1 MAIGLLASIQALHRA
16 YSDVIALRFSDE
28 PDLMEKVLKS
38 KNLYALEMKNMVIF
52 CNKNNTLRVFDK
64 VSKRNLESPTVHWYV
79 LMQNDYST
87 EMLNILREGS
97 QVTLAVKASEFAYKF
112 FTTFVDSNNAVSMK
126 AAGSYRWNKAL
137 GKVSVDVV
145 SPLTPDLFDLYGDF
159 GGRTLKSSVV
169 DNWPFFKI
177 TPVDESN
184 ALPDSGIDA
193 NVLNS
198 IAAKLNFT
206 YKLKI
211 EPRGS
216 WGGPQ
221 PDGTITGMIGMSARR
236 EVDFAINEITITESR
251 ETVVDFT
258 KPYFLESTTIVT
270 RAPAQLSKAG
280 AIFSPFT
287 LLVWMLL
294 VLAIILSGP
303 LLSLFSRVM
312 ERYMAAPPDDVPLH
326 MFTFN
331 MFRSMVLQGNMNET
345 DHWPH
350 RFIFLFWYLFCFYI
364 YALYQGTLTA
374 VLAVPKFEK
383 PIDSLNDLLA
393 SMKKG
398 EFTLAV
404 VYATS
409 NEFIFK
415 EATSGI
421 YKDIWDLFNKA
432 NYVKNVDGGI
442 AKVLSGKFGF
452 ANAMLA
458 TEIRATREGREK
470 FYLARQTF
478 YPQGYGMALNSGA
491 PYKRVFERALTQLTE
506 AGLIAKWTRD
516 EVNSVKGGG
525 AGKEET
531 IDDSGPGAITLVHLQ
546 AIFFILALGITTAAV
561 VLFFERWACCLRSKS
576 GKFLVTILF

>member
-1 MAIGLLASIQALHRA
+1 MGEYIGYRNTKRMRKQPITSTESVHP
-16 YSDVIALRFSDE
+16 DVILGRDVTMAPPAESE
-28 PDLMEKVLKS
+28 
-38 KNLYALEMKNMVIF
+38 
-52 CNKNNTLRVFDK
+52 
-64 VSKRNLESPTVHWYV
+64 VSIV
-79 LMQNDYST
+79 LMK
-87 EMLNILREGS
+87 
-97 QVTLAVKASEFAYKF
+97 AV
-112 FTTFVDSNNAVSMK
+112 
-126 AAGSYRWNKAL
+126 GSYRWNKAN
-137 GKVSVDVV
+137 GKVSVDIQ
-145 SPLTPDLFDLYGDF
+145 SPLTPDLLEVYGDF

-177 TPVDESN
+177 IPVDESN
-184 ALPDSGIDA
+184 ALPHSGIDC
-193 NVLNS
+193 NVLSS

-206 YKLKI
+206 FKLKI
-211 EPRGS
+211 EPRGA

-287 LLVWMLL
+287 LLVWLLL
-294 VLAIILSGP
+294 VLATLLVGP
-303 LLSLFSRVM
+303 LLSLFSWVVD
-312 ERYMAAPPDDVPLH
+312 RYMSAPPDSSLQ

-331 MFRSMVLQGNMNET
+331 MFRSMVLQGNMISTE
-345 DHWPH
+345 HWPH

-374 VLAVPKFEK
+374 VLAVPQFEK

-398 EFTLAV
+398 EFTLSV
-404 VYATS
+404 VFATS

-442 AKVLSGKFGF
+442 AKVLSGKLAFV
-452 ANAMLA
+452 NARLA
-458 TEIRATREGREK
+458 SEIRATREGREK
-470 FYLARQTF
+470 FYLARQSF

-516 EVNSVKGGG
+516 EVDSVKGGG
-525 AGKEET
+525 SSKEET
-531 IDDSGPGAITLVHLQ
+531 SDDSGPGAITLVHLQ
-546 AIFFILALGITTAAV
+546 AAFFILALGITTSAI
-561 VLFFERWACCLRSKS
+561 VLFFEKWACCLRNKSDLKFDKNGIPSKS
-576 GKFLVTILF
+576 RIR